1 MLIKLRVGGPRAWCP
16 APPRPHPSLPQ
27 ALGSRTSRR
36 GSPLPTLRPQVT
48 SPHLAPDTFW
58 GGRQAMGQT
67 KPSPWGPCN
76 PLSND
81 SSAHPLIHSFL
92 PSFSH
97 SFVHSLTHSLT
108 HSLITYSFPPSFIHS
123 LVHPSFIS
131 CPHSFIHSLIHPVTH
146 SFIHSVIH

>member
-1 MLIKLRVGGPRAWCP
+1 MVPGPA
-16 APPRPHPSLPQ
+16 AASPPLPQ

-81 SSAHPLIHSFL
+81 SSAHSLIHSLVHPLIHSFL

-131 CPHSFIHSLIHPVTH
+131 CPHSFIHSFIHSLIHPVTH